1 MRTLGLLGGMAW
13 PSTVEAYRAINTAVA
28 EELGGAHSAP
38 LIVWSFDFAEVEAL
52 QSSGRWDAAGALLA
66 DAARRLEVAGAE
78 GLMLCTNTMHRVA
91 DAIEAEVSIPLLHI
105 ADATAAAIV
114 ADGGVRVGLLGTR
127 FTMEEDFYRDRLSA
141 RGLEV
146 VLPDA
151 DDRATVHRVIYEE
164 LIHGHLTTT
173 SRAAYRAIVHRLVQ
187 RGVHGVIAGCTE
199 IELLL
204 GPEDV
209 PVPYYPT
216 TGLQVAQAVAWLLA
230 DDAA

>member
-1 MRTLGLLGGMAW
+1 MREGRPFHQGRPNAPPRRGPGAALG
-13 PSTVEAYRAINTAVA
+13 VA
-28 EELGGAHSAP
+28 ERRARLDELIATLPPDVPVRLSP
-38 LIVWSFDFAEVEAL
+38 LIAFA
-52 QSSGRWDAAGALLA
+52 SWDDLA
-66 DAARRLEVAGAE
+66 QVRARSRDIGAE

>member
-1 MRTLGLLGGMAW
+1 
-13 PSTVEAYRAINTAVA
+13 
-28 EELGGAHSAP
+28 
-38 LIVWSFDFAEVEAL
+38 
-52 QSSGRWDAAGALLA
+52 
-66 DAARRLEVAGAE
+66 
-78 GLMLCTNTMHRVA
+78 MLCTNTMHRVA
-91 DAIEAEVSIPLLHI
+91 EAIEAEVSIPLLHI

-127 FTMEEDFYRDRLSA
+127 FTMEDDFYRDRLSA

-164 LIHGHLTTT
+164 LIHGRLTTD
-173 SRAAYRAIVHRLVQ
+173 SRAAYRAIVDRLVQ
-187 RGVHGVIAGCTE
+187 DGVQGVIAGCTE

-209 PVPYYPT
+209 PVAYYPT
-216 TGLQVAQAVAWLLA
+216 TSLHAAQAAAWVLGE
-230 DDAA
+230 DTG